1 MGLRHVFVVSNLTV
15 VLSVC
20 IMSSQLFWDIMDL
33 PKGREKRKREQIMS
47 LVEAAE
53 SLLPR
58 GGLAVEFCC
67 GGGYVGISLA
77 VKRPDAMVILTD
89 MNSVSLSFAK
99 IRVKRLGLKNVH
111 FKLCELTQIERDLCE
126 VGRSSLDLPLA
137 ERPFDVGI
145 ALHACGGASDTVL
158 KLCRCA
164 NASFVVSPCCYGF
177 IKHAVLAGPAPKSVS
192 CNTGD
197 ATTDE
202 DKYSNYPL
210 SDVFRNAGW
219 KSLWFAQLCS
229 QADRTFWTHDD
240 RSVTHNTSGRL
251 AMKVIDS
258 DRLLKA
264 REDGF
269 HVEAKFM
276 TPFDASPKNHIL
288 VGAI

>member
-1 MGLRHVFVVSNLTV
+1 
-15 VLSVC
+15 
-20 IMSSQLFWDIMDL
+20 MDL

-53 SLLPR
+53 ALLPH

-67 GGGYVGISLA
+67 GGGYVGIPLA

-99 IRVKRLGLKNVH
+99 IRVKRLGLEN
-111 FKLCELTQIERDLCE
+111 
-126 VGRSSLDLPLA
+126 VGRSSLNVPLS

-158 KLCRCA
+158 KICRDA

-177 IKHAVLAGPAPKSVS
+177 IKHAVLAGPEFMAMSP
-192 CNTGD
+192 
-197 ATTDE
+197 
-202 DKYSNYPL
+202 
-210 SDVFRNAGW
+210 GW

-240 RSVTHNTSGRL
+240 RSVRHNTSGRL

-264 REDGF
+264 RENGF
-269 HVEAKFM
+269 LVEAKFM
-276 TPFDASPKNHIL
+276 SPFNASPKNHIL

>member
-1 MGLRHVFVVSNLTV
+1 
-15 VLSVC
+15 
-20 IMSSQLFWDIMDL
+20 
-33 PKGREKRKREQIMS
+33 MS

-53 SLLPR
+53 ALLPH

-67 GGGYVGISLA
+67 GGGYVGIPLA

-99 IRVKRLGLKNVH
+99 IRVKRLGLENVH

-126 VGRSSLDLPLA
+126 VGRSSLNVPLS

-158 KLCRCA
+158 KICRDA

-177 IKHAVLAGPAPKSVS
+177 IKHAVLAGPEFMAMSRSDNDVS
-192 CNTGD
+192 S
-197 ATTDE
+197 E
-202 DKYSNYPL
+202 KERSSNYPL
-210 SDVFRNAGW
+210 SAIFRKAGW

-240 RSVTHNTSGRL
+240 RSVRHNTSGRL

-264 REDGF
+264 RENGF
-269 HVEAKFM
+269 LVEAKFM
-276 TPFDASPKNHIL
+276 SPFNASPKNHIL